1 MFHIAIDEPEEIIP
15 RLGRGLAHW
24 KKGRSA
30 YELALAWTSARG
42 IPGPVRAVLD
52 QAPEW
57 QGAQLLDAVFER
69 PTDLGTAGAPSQTDL
84 LAVLAL
90 PAVNAVLAVEGKV
103 DEPFGE
109 VVDKWLGKAPAPGK
123 FARLNRL
130 CGTLGLDRSLIGDL
144 HYQLLHRT
152 CAAIYEARR
161 LRYPC
166 AMMLVH
172 SFDALGAW
180 FDKFEYF
187 SRALNMQVTAMN
199 SVSEARV
206 FGGVSLRLA
215 WVKDSVCKRLGER
228 WECPQIEG
236 VFTDDDGRWC
246 SNASPYLDD
255 EDPDGVG
262 NPPLE
267 EWIWHRSRP
276 ARGNSS
282 RADWS
287 AWLEYLQKPQAGDG
301 LRMLAQIEAR
311 RMLRLLGGEAARE

>member
-1 MFHIAIDEPEEIIP
+1 MFHIAIEEPEEIIP
-15 RLGRGLAHW
+15 RLGRGLRHW

-30 YELALAWTSARG
+30 YELAVAWTASPG
-42 IPGPVRAVLD
+42 IPDSVRSVLD

-57 QGAQLLDAVFER
+57 RGAQLLDAVFER

-84 LAVLAL
+84 LAVVGL

-109 VVDKWLGKAPAPGK
+109 VVDKWLGTTPAPGK
-123 FARLNRL
+123 IARLKGL
-130 CGTLGLDRSLIGDL
+130 CATLGLETDIVGDV

-187 SRALNMQVTAMN
+187 ARSLEMPVAAPNA
-199 SVSEARV
+199 VSPARL
-206 FGGVSLRLA
+206 FDGISLRLA
-215 WVKDSVCKRLGER
+215 WVKDSVCKRQMER
-228 WECPQIEG
+228 WQTPEVEG
-236 VFTDDDGRWC
+236 VFTDDAGRWC
-246 SNASPYLDD
+246 SNASSYLDD
-255 EDPDGVG
+255 EDPAADE
-262 NPPLE
+262 NPPRE
-267 EWIWHRSRP
+267 EWEWHQSRP
-276 ARGNSS
+276 ARGNS
-282 RADWS
+282 RREDWK
-287 AWLEYLQKPQAGDG
+287 AWLAYLSEPHAGEG
-301 LRMLAQIEAR
+301 LRRLAEIEAR
-311 RMLRLLGGEAARE
+311 RTLRLLGEGGSG